1 MKTVNKLLALLL
13 TLALLVSVPV
23 VAFAEETVADLFP
36 AKENILNS
44 ITTEEKT
51 GNGLA
56 FLFEMNVRGATANP
70 NHVADYTNAKAT
82 VDGVEYSVVGMGAV
96 MANQAADIAVID
108 TLTRENANDGKTI
121 LDVPAV
127 YLYDIAED
135 GNSCT
140 FAVRIVRVP
149 EMAQGNAIGARPYV
163 VLKNGDEEITL
174 YGNSDMATYNQVYY
188 ANNEEETPVLD
199 LSKLGNVDNK
209 IAVSAS
215 AVYEAICPTTY
226 KEGFKVSLILENV
239 SANAKTSAGD
249 YVTYSCKDAEGN
261 ELGSKTVDVD
271 VLAVGGSKKVEFY
284 APIGTASI
292 AKADADLNYVPD
304 ITLPAIGSD
313 IDVTKKKNR
322 IRVSAAEAS
331 FNEDGSIHVAL
342 TFKNYTSNWITE
354 ETDYVKYSYYKG
366 TTRKGTATIYIG
378 VIDTKKNPIKTF
390 EFDVPDYTTE
400 VRLTSSKIVYWTEW
414 A

>member
-36 AKENILNS
+36 AKESILNS

-82 VDGVEYSVVGMGAV
+82 VDGVEYSVIGMGAV
-96 MANQAADIAVID
+96 MANLAEDIAVID
-108 TLTRENANDGKTI
+108 TLTREDVNDQTI
-121 LDVPAV
+121 LDVRAV
-127 YLYDIAED
+127 KLYEVAED
-135 GNSCT
+135 TCS
-140 FAVRIVRVP
+140 FAVRIIRVP

-163 VLKNGDEEITL
+163 VLEKDGVQSTL

-199 LSKLGNVDNK
+199 LSALGDVDDK
-209 IAVSAS
+209 IAASAS
-215 AVYEAICPTTY
+215 AVYEAICSTTY
-226 KEGFKVSLILENV
+226 KEGFKVSLTLENV

-261 ELGSKTVDVD
+261 ELGSKTVVVD
-271 VLAVGGSKKVEFY
+271 VLAVGDSKTVEFY

-292 AKADADLNYVPD
+292 AQADADLNYVPD
-304 ITLPAIGSD
+304 IILPAIGSD

-322 IRVSAAEAS
+322 ILVSAATAS
-331 FNEDGSIHVAL
+331 FNEDGSIHVEL
-342 TFKNYTSNWITE
+342 TFKNTTKNWITE
-354 ETDYVKYSYYKG
+354 ETDYVKYSYYAG

>member
-174 YGNSDMATYNQVYY
+174 YGNSDMPPITRCTMPTMKKRPPFWISPSWAT
-188 ANNEEETPVLD
+188 
-199 LSKLGNVDNK
+199 
-209 IAVSAS
+209 
-215 AVYEAICPTTY
+215 
-226 KEGFKVSLILENV
+226 
-239 SANAKTSAGD
+239 
-249 YVTYSCKDAEGN
+249 
-261 ELGSKTVDVD
+261 
-271 VLAVGGSKKVEFY
+271 
-284 APIGTASI
+284 
-292 AKADADLNYVPD
+292 
-304 ITLPAIGSD
+304 
-313 IDVTKKKNR
+313 
-322 IRVSAAEAS
+322 
-331 FNEDGSIHVAL
+331 
-342 TFKNYTSNWITE
+342 W
-354 ETDYVKYSYYKG
+354 
-366 TTRKGTATIYIG
+366 TTRSPFPLLPCTRLFAPPP
-378 VIDTKKNPIKTF
+378 TK
-390 EFDVPDYTTE
+390 
-400 VRLTSSKIVYWTEW
+400 RASWSL
-414 A
+414 